1 MSIEGYKKIRTVGKG
16 AFGTAILYRKVSSDI
31 LVVIKEINMIELTE
45 TEKQMALNEVQILSS
60 LCHPNIIQ
68 YLGSLE
74 VDGVLMIEMEYAD
87 GGTLAQLISR
97 SSFLRE
103 LEILSLFKQ
112 CVAAIEYMHKNNIL
126 HRDLKT
132 ANVFLTTNKLIKVGD
147 FGISKM
153 LTTKGQA
160 QTVLGTPYY
169 ISPEM
174 CEGKQYDTKSDVWA
188 LGCILY
194 EMACLHKTFRGENLS
209 ALVNNIMKVNFEPI
223 PSTYSEGFRRL
234 VTYLLQKDPSFRPNA
249 TDILTQVRLLLIQN
263 ETNAVSQKNV
273 RSVLYK
279 VSGKNCSFSC
289 IPIHLPGTLEVMQ
302 VAVSSNHYIT
312 VSRNH
317 VVHTWG
323 EGKLGQLGHGE
334 GTMWLQHP
342 TVVQSLSDRQIVG
355 VGAGDGFSVFL
366 SDSGI
371 LMTCGDG
378 TFGCLGQGD
387 FKSVSTPKVVET
399 LINEEVKQV
408 ACGIHHCAALT
419 RNGALFTWGRG
430 DFGQLGTGVEH
441 NCCEPVRVVVK
452 LGDVIKSVHCGP
464 DCTAFITKKGCVYVC
479 GCNRY
484 NKLGLIQPLLPICR
498 QKTLTISKFQKMS
511 TITTWPVVDISL
523 GNNHSAA
530 LTECGQVITMGSNA
544 EKQLGHSSTTPH
556 TVIAVDD
563 KVAKSVICG
572 PTYTVMTTVQN
583 VLYFWGTRYL
593 SEEMDCT
600 SMTSLV
606 HREVAECPH
615 EILAL
620 YASPAQISQGEIITV
635 KSICSLWDSILLLVD
650 TTVPLVVPEV
660 NENQQQN
667 TDYASVSSIPKWISK
682 ELSLA
687 KHS

>member
-1 MSIEGYKKIRTVGKG
+1 MAIEGYKKIRTVGRG
-16 AFGTAILYRKVSSDI
+16 AFGTAILYRKVASDI
-31 LVVIKEINMIELTE
+31 LIVIKEINMIELTE
-45 TEKQMALNEVQILSS
+45 REKQMALNEVQILSS

-87 GGTLAQLISR
+87 GGTLAQLISH

-103 LEILSLFKQ
+103 LEALSLFKQ

-132 ANVFLTTNKLIKVGD
+132 ANVFLTKKKLIKVGD
-147 FGISKM
+147 FGISKI

-160 QTVLGTPYY
+160 LTVLGTPYY

-223 PSTYSEGFRRL
+223 PRNYSEGFCRL
-234 VTYLLQKDPSFRPNA
+234 VTHLLQKDPSLRPNA
-249 TDILTQVRLLLIQN
+249 TEILTQVHLLLIQN
-263 ETNAVSQKNV
+263 ETKAVSQKNV
-273 RSVLYK
+273 RSVLYQ
-279 VSGKNCSFSC
+279 VLGNSFSFSC
-289 IPIHLPGTLEVMQ
+289 IPLHLPPTQEVMQ
-302 VAVSSNHYIT
+302 VAVSSTHYIT
-312 VSRNH
+312 VSRNQ

-323 EGKLGQLGHGE
+323 EGKQGQLGHGE
-334 GTMWLQHP
+334 STMWLQHP
-342 TVVQSLSDRQIVG
+342 TVVQSLIDRHIVE
-355 VGAGDGFSVFL
+355 VGAGDGFSLFL

-378 TFGCLGQGD
+378 TFGCLGLGD
-387 FKSVSTPKVVET
+387 FKSVSTPQVVEK

-419 RNGALFTWGRG
+419 HNGAVFTWGRG

-441 NCCEPVRVVVK
+441 DCCKPVRVVLE
-452 LGDVIKSVHCGP
+452 LGDLIKSVHCGP
-464 DCTAFITKKGCVYVC
+464 DCTAVITKTGCVYVC
-479 GCNRY
+479 GCNRH
-484 NKLGLIQPLLPICR
+484 NKLGLIQSLLPICR
-498 QKTLTISKFQKMS
+498 QNTLKIYKFQKLS
-511 TITTWPVVDISL
+511 TIKTWPVVNISL

-530 LTECGQVITMGSNA
+530 LTECGRVITMGSNA
-544 EKQLGHSSTTPH
+544 EAQLGHNSITPT
-556 TVIAVDD
+556 TVIAADD
-563 KVAKSVICG
+563 KIAKSVICG

-583 VLYFWGTRYL
+583 VLYVWGTRYL
-593 SEEMDCT
+593 SEEMDHA

-606 HREVAECPH
+606 HREVAESPK

-620 YASPAQISQGEIITV
+620 YASPAQISLGEILTV
-635 KSICSLWDSILLLVD
+635 KSICTLWDSILLLVD
-650 TTVPLVVPEV
+650 TTVPLVESEV
-660 NENQQQN
+660 NENQEQN
-667 TDYASVSSIPKWISK
+667 TDYDTVSSIPKWISA
-682 ELSLA
+682 ELLSA
-687 KHS
+687 KQS